1 MARTPIA
8 RKFSLSKVPISI
20 LPTGVGGLDA
30 VLGGGLPELSFNLIA
45 GGPGAG
51 KTTLAMQLL
60 FANASPERPGLFIT
74 LLGEPSLKMLRY
86 QQQFDFFDLR
96 RVGSDI
102 HFLNLSE
109 QVLAGDLEGVFQH
122 IVAEVSRLK
131 PGVVVIDS
139 FRALLRTIQ
148 PLEVPGLDLEHFVQR
163 LALHL
168 TSSEITSFLIG
179 EYAEQELR
187 NPIFT
192 VADGIIW
199 LFQAVDRNSV
209 VRKLQVMKMRG
220 MAIMPGLHT
229 VRMSSEGVQVFPRT
243 VERTAGHLGKP
254 GTRLSTGITGLDA
267 MMGGGIPA
275 GSSMVLA
282 GPTGTG
288 KTTFATMF
296 IAQGLR
302 EGEKCVLAVF
312 EEHPEEYLKRANT
325 FGVDFTAA
333 VRQDNLR
340 VIYLRPLDLSVD
352 EALDEIRDSARSMGA
367 TRVVLDST
375 SGLEMAL
382 APTFRED
389 FRESLYRL
397 VSTLTGLGVTI
408 LLTVEVVERQD
419 GLQFTNDRV
428 SFLTDIILVQR
439 FVEIE
444 GDLRKV
450 LAVIKMRGSSHS
462 SEFRSYEITPN
473 GVLLRG
479 FLRNY
484 TGILSGEPVRQLAR
498 LTSPSGLTEQEGMV
512 LEVLLRSG
520 ADSVEGIEQRTG
532 LSTVDLDGILHRL
545 TSLAYVS
552 HKGARYEGVARPSN
566 S

>member
-1 MARTPIA
+1 MARKTA
-8 RKFSLSKVPISI
+8 LTKVPIHTLS
-20 LPTGVGGLDA
+20 TGVPGFDE

-45 GGPGAG
+45 GGPGSG
-51 KTTLAMQLL
+51 KTTLAMQIL
-60 FANASPERPGLFIT
+60 FANASVDRPGLFIT

-86 QQQFDFFDLR
+86 QQQFDFFDLS
-96 RVGSDI
+96 RVGSDV

-109 QVLAGDLEGVFQH
+109 QVLAGDLEGVFTH
-122 IVAEVSRLK
+122 IIAELDRIN
-131 PGVVVIDS
+131 PGIVVIDS
-139 FRALLRTIQ
+139 FRALLRTIHD
-148 PLEVPGLDLEHFVQR
+148 ENGPGLDIEHFVQR

-168 TSSEITSFLIG
+168 TTAEVTSFLVG
-179 EYAEQELR
+179 EYVEQELR

-192 VADGIIW
+192 VADGIVW
-199 LFQAVDRNSV
+199 LFQAVDRNSI

-220 MAIMPGLHT
+220 MPIMPGLHT
-229 VRMSSEGVQVFPRT
+229 VRLSKIGVQVFPRT
-243 VERTAGHLGKP
+243 IERTTRPLGKP
-254 GTRLSTGITGLDA
+254 GTRLSTGIAGLDA

-296 IAQGLR
+296 IS
-302 EGEKCVLAVF
+302 EGIRKGETCVLAVF

-325 FGVDFTAA
+325 FGVDFTTAIKEGK
-333 VRQDNLR
+333 LR
-340 VIYLRPLDLSVD
+340 IIYLRPLDLSVD
-352 EALDEIRDSARSMGA
+352 ETLEEIRETAREIKAS
-367 TRVVLDST
+367 RVVLDST

-450 LAVIKMRGSSHS
+450 LAVIKMRGSVHGT
-462 SEFRSYEITPN
+462 EFRSYEITPN

-479 FLRNY
+479 YLRNY
-484 TGILSGEPVRQLAR
+484 SGILSGEPVRQLPR
-498 LTSPSGLTEQEGMV
+498 QLSPSGLTEQEGMV

-520 ADSVEGIEQRTG
+520 AASVEGIEQSTG
-532 LSTVDLDGILHRL
+532 LTTVELEGILERL
-545 TSLAYVS
+545 TSLEYVT
-552 HKGARYEGVARPSN
+552 HKGVRFEGVARPSN

>member
-1 MARTPIA
+1 MAKVRSASGPDLK
-8 RKFSLSKVPISI
+8 RVPISAH
-20 LPTGVGGLDA
+20 PTGVSGLDA

-51 KTTLAMQLL
+51 KTTLAMQIL
-60 FANASPERPGLFIT
+60 FANATAERPGLFIT

-86 QQQFDFFDLR
+86 QQQFDFFDLS
-96 RVGSDI
+96 RVGSEV

-109 QVLAGDLEGVFQH
+109 SVLLGDLEQVFQQ
-122 IVAEVSRLK
+122 ILAEIGRLN
-131 PGVVVIDS
+131 PGLVVIDS
-139 FRALLRTIQ
+139 FRALLRTIDQ
-148 PLEVPGLDLEHFVQR
+148 SSGQADIERFIQR

-168 TSSEITSFLIG
+168 TTSDITSFIVG
-179 EYAEQELR
+179 EYVEQELR

-192 VADGIIW
+192 VADGIVW

-209 VRKLQVMKMRG
+209 VRKLQVLKMRG
-220 MAIMPGLHT
+220 MSIMPGLHT
-229 VRMSSEGVQVFPRT
+229 VRMSSQGVQVFPRT
-243 VERTAGHLGKP
+243 LERSTSRHSAAGP
-254 GTRLSTGITGLDA
+254 RLSTGITGLDV

-275 GSSMVLA
+275 GSSVVLA

-302 EGEKCVLAVF
+302 EGQKCVLAVF
-312 EEHPEEYLKRANT
+312 EEHPNEYLRRANS
-325 FGVDFTAA
+325 FGIDFTAA
-333 VRQDNLR
+333 VREERLR

-352 EALDEIRDSARSMGA
+352 ETLEEIRESARSMGA
-367 TRVVLDST
+367 TRVVVDST

-397 VSTLTGLGVTI
+397 VTTLTGLGVTI
-408 LLTVEVVERQD
+408 LLTVELSERQE
-419 GLQFTNDRV
+419 GLQFTNERV
-428 SFLTDIILVQR
+428 SFLSDVILVQR

-450 LAVIKMRGSSHS
+450 FAVIKMRGSTHS
-462 SEFRSYEITPN
+462 TEFRSYEITSN

-484 TGILSGEPVRQLAR
+484 SGILSGGPVRQLPR
-498 LTSPSGLTEQEGMV
+498 TSGPSGLTEQEGLV

-520 ADSVEGIEQRTG
+520 PATVEGIEQSTG
-532 LSTVDLDGILHRL
+532 VSSADLDGILKRL
-545 TSLAYVS
+545 SSLDYVS
-552 HKGARYEGVARPSN
+552 RRGARYEGIARPSN